1 MTVCTV
7 MGENPFS
14 HYSKTPNTTLVPI
27 EMVAL
32 GDSCGNTLN
41 ELSCPQVR
49 LTLEAKKR
57 AAWS

>member
-14 HYSKTPNTTLVPI
+14 HCSKTPNTTLVPI

-32 GDSCGNTLN
+32 GDSCGMLRVF
-41 ELSCPQVR
+41 EWLLALAS
-49 LTLEAKKR
+49 K
-57 AAWS
+57 